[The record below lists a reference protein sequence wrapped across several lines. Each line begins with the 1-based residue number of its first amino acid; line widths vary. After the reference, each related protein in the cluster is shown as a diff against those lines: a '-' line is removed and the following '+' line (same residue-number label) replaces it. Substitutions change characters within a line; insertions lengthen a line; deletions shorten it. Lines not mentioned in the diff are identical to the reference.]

1 MFFGANKDFSRL
13 NKVYA
18 TLFPSL
24 YCVSERWAGIF
35 MQVNKIWCINIPSFK
50 YIIVEV
56 RVLMGMKWT
65 GGVVFLL
72 AGILVAGCGGGDGE
86 DVVEKS
92 SFQMPVK
99 ENTWVRKETV
109 RTTKDD
115 FISSG
120 TQKNIE
126 VPVDPALV
134 TKLNTPTSL
143 SINTKQECLAQANTL
158 DDVRTLVQK
167 RGGMW
172 HAYERLPKA
181 KPYSNYGMQLDS
193 QTNRLVFS
201 LKQICKNNEGVQ
213 LTGWGE
219 ATVRMYEQMGKEAY
233 RKHYVEL
240 GEAPGDIDKWVEF
253 AESSIQSRNRKVP
266 YSQIGESLAGAK
278 LLVNLYDELSQRT
291 INNDTALQT
300 FLTEGATLL
309 SVINE
314 SFKSDPRLS
323 MSIQDENL
331 YPFEDLKGQM

>member
-120 TQKNIE
+120 TQKKDSYR
-126 VPVDPALV
+126 PRFSQSTGP
-134 TKLNTPTSL
+134 P
-143 SINTKQECLAQANTL
+143 
-158 DDVRTLVQK
+158 
-167 RGGMW
+167 
-172 HAYERLPKA
+172 
-181 KPYSNYGMQLDS
+181 MQS
-193 QTNRLVFS
+193 TGPPMRMQ
-201 LKQICKNNEGVQ
+201 
-213 LTGWGE
+213 GWG
-219 ATVRMYEQMGKEAY
+219 
-233 RKHYVEL
+233 
-240 GEAPGDIDKWVEF
+240 
-253 AESSIQSRNRKVP
+253 
-266 YSQIGESLAGAK
+266 
-278 LLVNLYDELSQRT
+278 
-291 INNDTALQT
+291 
-300 FLTEGATLL
+300 
-309 SVINE
+309 SV
-314 SFKSDPRLS
+314 
-323 MSIQDENL
+323 
-331 YPFEDLKGQM
+331 